1 MNECICSLFAV
12 LNHSALVRS
21 AKEIVIKNA
30 TIADEFLPAT
40 EGQDLSPVLVEA
52 ENGGA
57 NNFIK

>member
-1 MNECICSLFAV
+1 MHMFIVCSVESFSL
-12 LNHSALVRS
+12 RS
-21 AKEIVIKNA
+21 VKEIVIKNA